1 MNSQEN
7 FSILMRLTAIFE
19 ENKEELTY
27 LLCKILHYFSTQ
39 VQCAPHQRKK
49 PKPEAVLEAH
59 KMKLV

>member
-1 MNSQEN
+1 
-7 FSILMRLTAIFE
+7 MRLTAIFE